1 MGLFTFTMMMKTV
14 RITKSL
20 VKEIRTFCM
29 PSGKH
34 GPYQCPPETSRFF
47 RKQLQTHASIK
58 LVRFFVNVSKIRTLT
73 TLGAFPI
80 ARAEATH
87 SGK

>member
-1 MGLFTFTMMMKTV
+1 MGLLIFTMMMKTV

-29 PSGKH
+29 RLKKQ
-34 GPYQCPPETSRFF
+34 GPYQPLVAAVELLCR
-47 RKQLQTHASIK
+47 QLRLDWLMRVVLFLLLRVQNWNTRIY
-58 LVRFFVNVSKIRTLT
+58 
-73 TLGAFPI
+73 
-80 ARAEATH
+80 